1 MIKESP
7 SQETNL
13 EFGYLCEF
21 ETEFMKKL
29 GHESRFHMGLILK
42 KIGGQKSRPSVP
54 LRQVFVFH
62 KNKQL

>member
-13 EFGYLCEF
+13 EFEYLREF

-29 GHESRFHMGLILK
+29 GLESRFHMGLILK
-42 KIGGQKSRPSVP
+42 KIGGQNLVLLS
-54 LRQVFVFH
+54 L
-62 KNKQL
+62 